1 MPAHAHC
8 SFCGEA
14 FTVKEWPRTCARCGE
29 ITYLNPIPVCVVLLP
44 VDGGLLLIKR
54 SIPPQVGQWALPG
67 GFLNAGESWQQGGAR
82 ELFEETGIGVA
93 AESLREVRVVST
105 PQDRLIVFAET
116 TPVTAASLP
125 AFQASD
131 ETSEMMVARA
141 PLELAFDSHTQ
152 VMAHWFARVSGPTGG
167 GGR

>member
-1 MPAHAHC
+1 
-8 SFCGEA
+8 
-14 FTVKEWPRTCARCGE
+14 
-29 ITYLNPIPVCVVLLP
+29 VVLLP

-54 SIPPQVGQWALPG
+54 AIPPQVGHWALPG
-67 GFLNAGESWQQGGAR
+67 GFLNSGESWQQGGAR
-82 ELFEETGIGVA
+82 ELFEETGIRIA
-93 AESLREVRVVST
+93 PESLREVRVVST

-131 ETSEMMVARA
+131 ETSELMVARA

-152 VMAHWFARVSGPTGG
+152 VMAQWFARH
-167 GGR
+167 R